1 DYGCFTKILNN
12 LISNAFKYTPP
23 QGYIKLSVS
32 IEDNTLLLKM
42 YNTGKGVRK
51 EDIQVIFNQYT
62 VLDNIKENSIKGL
75 SSRNGLGLAICQ
87 SMTELLQGSIDI
99 ESEINK
105 FAEFIVKLPYLEID
119 VNPLESAIQNDT
131 DSSISILSTKNSNRK
146 SVGKEKVNPP
156 ENLYKNRIMVIDDN
170 EELLWMIKEMLSD
183 EYNVLIANDGQRGI
197 EILKESIPEL
207 IITDI
212 MMPNLD
218 GISLTKQIK
227 QNKHTMHIPL
237 IILSAKTSINEK
249 IEGVESGA
257 DAYIPKPFD
266 SQYLKTVIKQ
276 LIENKKRLGEYYNSS
291 ASAYNFSKGQLLKKE
306 DKDFLQTIVQIIN
319 ENIDNV
325 NFAPDDLAE
334 NLRISIRNL
343 YKKFKELDQRP
354 PKDFIK
360 SHRILYA
367 SKLLLTTDLTIKE
380 IMFNTGFTNRTHF
393 YKESAKQFNQ
403 TPKEYREANKL
414 KDNSLFSF
422 NP

>member
-1 DYGCFTKILNN
+1 
-12 LISNAFKYTPP
+12 
-23 QGYIKLSVS
+23 V
-32 IEDNTLLLKM
+32 
-42 YNTGKGVRK
+42 YNTGKGIRR

-62 VLDNIKENSIKGL
+62 VLDNIKENAIKGL

-105 FAEFIVKLPYLEID
+105 FAEFIVKLPSLEID
-119 VNPLESAIQNDT
+119 VNPLKSVGQNDT
-131 DSSISILSTKNSNRK
+131 ESSTSILSTKNSNHK

-156 ENLYKNRIMVIDDN
+156 ENLHKNRILVIDDN

-183 EYNVLIANDGQRGI
+183 EYNVLIANDGQKGI
-197 EILKESIPEL
+197 EMLKESTPEL

-237 IILSAKTSINEK
+237 IILSAKTSMDEK

-266 SQYLKTVIKQ
+266 YQYLKTIIKQ

-306 DKDFLQTIVQIIN
+306 DKDFLQTIVQIID
-319 ENIDNV
+319 ENMDNV

-343 YKKFKELDQRP
+343 YKKFKELGQRP

-393 YKESAKQFNQ
+393 YKEFAKQFNQ
-403 TPKEYREANKL
+403 TPKEYREANNL
-414 KDNSLFSF
+414 RDNSLSS
-422 NP
+422 